1 MIRNLATLDRDI
13 GQALGRIIQEAFA
26 DGLVINKQYSGGGLL
41 ADGVD
46 QDIYTESETQ
56 NFDLGTRLVIDDRV
70 FRYAKAADN
79 LAAHRGAFCDPQ
91 MYWEG
96 DGHMPEAVAGA
107 KVISFDNKN
116 GQAIAASA
124 LKDGWVVG
132 IALTD
137 ATSIYCMKIKDNK
150 QSDGAGGSVVTCEL
164 TLYRGMP
171 HGIEGTNHRSYV
183 YAGIYAGLK
192 QMGGAAYNTNLGG
205 VVCVP
210 VRKITAGRY
219 FWGMTWGI
227 FYCQCGSW
235 GTQIGATV
243 NKRIIGFDGVGA
255 IVYRAGAEDVDIF
268 FQDAGY
274 LLMDGVENQHGAIT
288 NGDQLAMLTISP

>member
-13 GQALGRIIQEAFA
+13 GQGLSRIIQEAFA
-26 DGLVINKQYSGGGLL
+26 DGLVINKQYSSGLL
-41 ADGVD
+41 AGGVD
-46 QDIYTESETQ
+46 QDILEVSDTQ
-56 NFDLGTRLVIDDRV
+56 NFDLGTRLVIEGRV
-70 FRYAKAADN
+70 YRYAKAAEN

-96 DGHMPEAVAGA
+96 NGHMPEAVVGA
-107 KVISFDNKN
+107 KVISFDNKVSEP
-116 GQAIAASA
+116 ILESA

-150 QSDGAGGSVVTCEL
+150 ASAGVGGTPSTCEL

-171 HGIEGTNHRSYV
+171 HGIEGLNHRSYV

-192 QMGGAAYNTNLGG
+192 QKGGATYKKNLGA

-210 VRKITAGRY
+210 PRKITNGQY
-219 FWGMTWGI
+219 FWGMTWGV
-227 FYCQCGSW
+227 FYCQCGTW
-235 GTQIGATV
+235 GNQIGATE

-255 IVYRAGAEDVDIF
+255 VVYRSGAEATDIF

-274 LLMDGVENQHGAIT
+274 LLMDGVENKWGVIT